1 MAVILNR
8 ILDMQVMDQLLKGL
22 IIQINIQPEWV
33 VHLWVVFLINKQA
46 NQWNMAIMK
55 ESDMMV
61 LGLHLHMVSNS
72 SNSFSSNLVFIR
84 KLANISD
91 FFGIQD
97 G

>member
-33 VHLWVVFLINKQA
+33 AHLWVAFLINKQA

-61 LGLHLHMVSNS
+61 LDHRPHMVSNS
-72 SNSFSSNLVFIR
+72 SYLF
-84 KLANISD
+84 
-91 FFGIQD
+91 
-97 G
+97 